1 MSNTLVFYDVMNFQV
16 EEYSSTTTRG
26 AILHKVDYA
35 KETKLTVSGER
46 IEIRGGQGNYK
57 IISIDHSK
65 SCTFSALLPLVDIKA
80 LQVKLGKAAVTGAA
94 TAEKNEILS
103 ASAANKITLSKT
115 PLANTLKIYKLVGT
129 RDMGAEQVLGT
140 PGSTENA
147 YSISSSEV
155 TLNATT
161 APVGAKFYVTYSY
174 TTGATADKLKI
185 TANNFPTYIRITGE
199 AWEMDDVTAKRV
211 PCSFNIL
218 KCIPKLDFELNMTA
232 GAASELNFEC
242 DCDAVLDADND
253 ITYVTIVK
261 KNDEA
266 V

>member
-1 MSNTLVFYDVMNFQV
+1 MSNTLVFYDVMNFAV

-46 IEIRGGQGNYK
+46 IEVRGGQGNYK

-65 SCTFSALLPLVDIKA
+65 NCVFSALLPLVDIKA
-80 LQVKLGKAAVTGAA
+80 LQVKLGKTVTTGTT

-103 ASAANKITLSKT
+103 ANAENKITLTQT
-115 PLANTLKIYKLVGT
+115 PLDNTLKIYKLSGT
-129 RDMGAEQVLGT
+129 RDMGVEQVAGT
-140 PGSTENA
+140 PASAEDK
-147 YSISSSEV
+147 YSIDAKVV

-161 APVGAKFYVTYSY
+161 APVGTKFYVTYSY
-174 TTGATADKLKI
+174 TTGSTANKLKV

-199 AWEMDDVTAKRV
+199 AWEMDDVTSKRV